1 MESSQTLEPLPV
13 PVEGPIRILDDD
25 EHVLRYLSKIVEM
38 LGLRAE
44 AHQCPAEFFA
54 KKSKPPAC
62 VVVDW
67 QLKDAD
73 GLEVVGRCQC
83 EWPETPVILISGQA
97 TVSVAVSAMR
107 QGVVGVL
114 EKPVTPAALRREL
127 ALAIEIGRQRAE
139 AIRQRQDAQARIATL
154 TELEL
159 TVLKL
164 LVQGTPNKN
173 IASHMDLAMRTVEK
187 YRRALFDKLGV
198 DSAAE
203 AARVWT
209 LANLDE

>member
-1 MESSQTLEPLPV
+1 MESTSTLEPLPV
-13 PVEGPIRILDDD
+13 AVEGPIRILDDD

-38 LGLRAE
+38 LGLKAE
-44 AHQCPAEFFA
+44 AHQCPTEFFA
-54 KKSKPPAC
+54 ETRVPPAC

-67 QLKDAD
+67 QLQGAD

-83 EWPETPVILISGQA
+83 KWPQTPVILISGKA
-97 TVSVAVSAMR
+97 TVSVAVTAMR

-127 ALAIEIGRQRAE
+127 ALAIEVGRQRAE
-139 AIRQRQDAQARIATL
+139 AIRQRQDAQSRIATL
-154 TELEL
+154 TDLEL

-173 IASHMDLAMRTVEK
+173 IASQMNLAMRTVEK